1 MRLGWG
7 VGFRQLRT
15 CRRTRPRQL
24 CATWRPEQVQ
34 HKLRLL
40 DHLVGAAEQRKRARN
55 PKRLGSFEVKYQLD
69 VDGLLDRQISRF
81 VTFEAELLGVVAPVC
96 QMPRRRGGI
105 IRPPL
110 TRAYSRE
117 RRFCAERCRCDCVN
131 CIAGP

>member
-1 MRLGWG
+1 VPPIAIEFKRHDESSRSAKSG
-7 VGFRQLRT
+7 R
-15 CRRTRPRQL
+15 
-24 CATWRPEQVQ
+24 EQSQ
-34 HKLRLL
+34 QGSPLF
-40 DHLVGAAEQRKRARN
+40 DHLVGAREQRRRHVEAKHFGG
-55 PKRLGSFEVKYQLD
+55 LEVKYQLD

-96 QMPRRRGGI
+96 QMSRRRGGI